1 MFNSKYINIGHA
13 QLFFPAKLSWY
24 GFVAVEV
31 QLEWLFRVNSP
42 GSSFLLISN
51 FSSHEHTKTIILCM
65 LKPCTLKTCCV
76 KARGHLCRWQQ
87 HLLVVCELLNPGV
100 PREQAVLAKCNA
112 SQRRL
117 QAILWKWIQLHTSL
131 AAQFCPTLILH
142 EDEEWQAV
150 GLEKAGLRSV
160 SGYVIFLW
168 FFMTL
173 QFWEMLAWHD
183 LQVFLYMCVL

>member
-1 MFNSKYINIGHA
+1 MYA
-13 QLFFPAKLSWY
+13 
-24 GFVAVEV
+24 
-31 QLEWLFRVNSP
+31 
-42 GSSFLLISN
+42 
-51 FSSHEHTKTIILCM
+51 
-65 LKPCTLKTCCV
+65 CTLKPCCV
-76 KARGHLCRWQQ
+76 KAQGHLCRWQQ
-87 HLLVVCELLNPGV
+87 HLLVVCELLHPGV

-142 EDEEWQAV
+142 EDEEWQAI